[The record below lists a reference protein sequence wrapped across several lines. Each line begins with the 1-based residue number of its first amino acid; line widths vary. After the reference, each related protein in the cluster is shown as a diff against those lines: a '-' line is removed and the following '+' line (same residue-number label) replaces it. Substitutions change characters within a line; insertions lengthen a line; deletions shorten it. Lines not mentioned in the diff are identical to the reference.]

1 MIDFK
6 YAILFIKPNNKVHHI
21 ILEEELPVISS
32 LRCYFDELLYD
43 EEFGVKQK
51 EIVDSLRVAILDK
64 DSFFDVF
71 PDFSQIS
78 SEFSIE

>member
-1 MIDFK
+1 M
-6 YAILFIKPNNKVHHI
+6 
-21 ILEEELPVISS
+21 ISS